1 MLIKT
6 GHLKSSTWK
15 TNMSIDTS
23 ENQSSNSSAKDVS
36 SHLSSLI
43 DARLTRRGVLGGLAG
58 AYGLAVAAC
67 QSQSETDVDGPFDS
81 AFNFKEISRGMDET
95 HHISDGHQ
103 ADILLRWGDPLFDD
117 SPEFDPY
124 AQTAEAQR
132 KQFGYNN
139 DFVGFYPSVG
149 GAGAS
154 LRKPWIYIY
163 KSYAAGIRWE

>member
-1 MLIKT
+1 
-6 GHLKSSTWK
+6 
-15 TNMSIDTS
+15 MSIDTS
-23 ENQSSNSSAKDVS
+23 ENQSSNPSAKDVS

-103 ADILLRWGDPLFDD
+103 ADILLRWGEPLFDD

-139 DFVGFYPSVG
+139 DFVGFIPLSEGRGLLCVNHEYCLLYTSPSPRDRG
-149 GAGAS
+149 
-154 LRKPWIYIY
+154 
-163 KSYAAGIRWE
+163 